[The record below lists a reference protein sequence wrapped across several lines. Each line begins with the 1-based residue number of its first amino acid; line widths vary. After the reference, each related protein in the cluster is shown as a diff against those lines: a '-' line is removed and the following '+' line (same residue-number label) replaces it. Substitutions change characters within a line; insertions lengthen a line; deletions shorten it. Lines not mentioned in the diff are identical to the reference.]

1 MQTRLLMYTCPF
13 SYNIL
18 TRQGLFVSKRLPI
31 WKKIYFPINILV
43 LRHLPLILTLY
54 FVVYLFVYYYYFFVA
69 QIAALQEQVRLLQSA
84 QACILHICVF
94 CEQSNLSLQLTSSYR
109 HLSIMDSSFGPRN
122 AKNHTF
128 PTSIIRTP
136 L

>member
-1 MQTRLLMYTCPF
+1 MLTQTRLLMYTCPF

-18 TRQGLFVSKRLPI
+18 TAR
-31 WKKIYFPINILV
+31 
-43 LRHLPLILTLY
+43 
-54 FVVYLFVYYYYFFVA
+54 VYLFQNAYPFGKNILSNKFSGFKTPSPNITAIFCSLFICILIFFVA

-94 CEQSNLSLQLTSSYR
+94 CEQSNLSLL
-109 HLSIMDSSFGPRN
+109 
-122 AKNHTF
+122 
-128 PTSIIRTP
+128 TP